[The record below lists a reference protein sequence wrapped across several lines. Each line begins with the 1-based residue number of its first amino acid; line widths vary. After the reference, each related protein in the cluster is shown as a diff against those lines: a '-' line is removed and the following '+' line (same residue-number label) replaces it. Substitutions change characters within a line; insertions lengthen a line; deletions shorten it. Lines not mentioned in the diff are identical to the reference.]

1 MSGKW
6 CFLGPRLNEVL
17 GKGKGKI
24 IHHGMR
30 ETVSR
35 WKWPGSQLLGG
46 QEEPGFSSVT
56 EKLSGF
62 SAWIGGT

>member
-35 WKWPGSQLLGG
+35 WEWPGSQLLGG
-46 QEEPGFSSVT
+46 QEEPGFSCH
-56 EKLSGF
+56 
-62 SAWIGGT
+62 

>member
-35 WKWPGSQLLGG
+35 WEWPQGA
-46 QEEPGFSSVT
+46 SSWEVRRNLDSAVT
-56 EKLSGF
+56 ESGV
-62 SAWIGGT
+62 